1 MSEGN
6 LKHQGDGMENTLPLY
21 LFMKTSGAMYAGVP
35 TVDFGCEC
43 RRDDCKKSSEN
54 SMTVN
59 QVKEAQVVFFF
70 LQLTNHYSTVQND
83 HINYHVA

>member
-70 LQLTNHYSTVQND
+70 TVNKPLQYSTE
-83 HINYHVA
+83 